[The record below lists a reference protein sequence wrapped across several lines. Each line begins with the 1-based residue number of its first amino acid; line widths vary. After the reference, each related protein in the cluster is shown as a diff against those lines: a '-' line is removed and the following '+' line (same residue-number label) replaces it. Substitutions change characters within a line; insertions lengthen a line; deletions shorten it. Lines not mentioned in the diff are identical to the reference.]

1 MIDYMEIGKR
11 IRRFR
16 QERGITQEELA
27 YEIDSSAAYI
37 SNIERGIKKPSLQK
51 LFDIADIFQITL
63 NDLIYEKPDIL
74 PEATQQ
80 TLRTLRSVEK
90 RYKGW
95 GLQL

>member
-1 MIDYMEIGKR
+1 MIDYIEIGKR

-27 YEIDSSAAYI
+27 YEIDTSAAYI

-51 LFDIADIFQITL
+51 LFDIADIFQVTL
-63 NDLIYEKPDIL
+63 NDLIYDEPDIL
-74 PEATQQ
+74 PEAAHQ
-80 TLRTLRSVEK
+80 TLRTLYKVEK